1 MYDSHVLRTF
11 SRKLS
16 RRKLLYLSISAET
29 ASEFGLIYLL
39 ELLIIKV

>member
-11 SRKLS
+11 PRKLS
-16 RRKLLYLSISAET
+16 TRILLYLPISDET
-29 ASEFGLIYLL
+29 ASEIGLIYLL